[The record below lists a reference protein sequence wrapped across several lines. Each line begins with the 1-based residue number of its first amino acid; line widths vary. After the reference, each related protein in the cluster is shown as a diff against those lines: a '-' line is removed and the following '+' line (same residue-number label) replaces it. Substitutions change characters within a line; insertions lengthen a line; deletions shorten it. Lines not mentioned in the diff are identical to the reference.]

1 MPFYSIF
8 FLNGSVLNV
17 EWVFD
22 DTYWCQVDA
31 LVMVPLLA
39 AVTHDHVLLIGAPAY
54 AVDCHWYLRLGDHR
68 RCLLGGSDPLIFGP
82 SIFGSGA
89 FLVAH
94 SSLGAHILALGRRS
108 LLVRDLGL
116 GLLAL
121 HERV

>member
-17 EWVFD
+17 EWMFD

-39 AVTHDHVLLIGAPAY
+39 AVTHDHVLLIGASAY

-68 RCLLGGSDPLIFGP
+68 
-82 SIFGSGA
+82 
-89 FLVAH
+89 
-94 SSLGAHILALGRRS
+94 
-108 LLVRDLGL
+108 
-116 GLLAL
+116 
-121 HERV
+121 